1 MGAREGASAAGAQE
15 EENPSGRVGVS
26 TRRLGGFTKE
36 PYGSCPR
43 ESRRVQTPG
52 TSRQREIPGEAKAPS
67 GNRLGVED
75 GGGLLGQDGEK
86 REKV

>member
-52 TSRQREIPGEAKAPS
+52 AGWGEARKGMNHGQSLALVPGISAS
-67 GNRLGVED
+67 GQWAASEGF
-75 GGGLLGQDGEK
+75 
-86 REKV
+86 